1 MDHAVLKQV
10 IFDQHE
16 IIRHAEIVPREYRF
30 EENANYALVG
40 LRRAGKSTLLY
51 GMAQRLVA
59 QGVSWDQIIYINFE
73 DERLAGM
80 RAEDLNDIVLVQSE
94 LSAER
99 GYYFFDEI
107 QVVDGWEKFVR
118 RLADAKEH
126 VCITGSNAK
135 MLSGEI
141 ASTLGGRY
149 LIRHID
155 PYSFSEYLDAL
166 GQAHDAQALL
176 ASRSQGRLLAA
187 YDGYT
192 TQGGFPESLL
202 FQDKRTYVEGV
213 YQKVLLNDIAAHN
226 GVRNI
231 EALRLLMKKVAET
244 VCNGVSFS
252 SLHNSLKAL
261 GIKLSKDSLI
271 DYIAYAKEAYLLFD
285 VKNAHAP
292 FVEREGN
299 PKYYFGDTGLLALF
313 NRDRTSALLENAVAL
328 ALKRRFGDDLTFVSS
343 AKTGIDVDFYVA
355 EAGLAVQ
362 AAVSIRGDARARE
375 ISSLVKLAQL
385 DPACTRL
392 FVVTRSES
400 EVIEEQGVTI
410 HVVPAFQFLID
421 GASN

>member
-192 TQGGFPESLL
+192 TQSGFPESLL

-213 YQKVLLNDIAAHN
+213 YQKVLLNDIAAHH

-231 EALRLLMKKVAET
+231 EALR
-244 VCNGVSFS
+244 
-252 SLHNSLKAL
+252 
-261 GIKLSKDSLI
+261 
-271 DYIAYAKEAYLLFD
+271 Y
-285 VKNAHAP
+285 
-292 FVEREGN
+292 R
-299 PKYYFGDTGLLALF
+299 
-313 NRDRTSALLENAVAL
+313 
-328 ALKRRFGDDLTFVSS
+328 
-343 AKTGIDVDFYVA
+343 
-355 EAGLAVQ
+355 
-362 AAVSIRGDARARE
+362 
-375 ISSLVKLAQL
+375 
-385 DPACTRL
+385 
-392 FVVTRSES
+392 
-400 EVIEEQGVTI
+400 
-410 HVVPAFQFLID
+410 
-421 GASN
+421 